1 MMLALL
7 VLSAAPQLVVT
18 PTEIL
23 LDGKVVASPNDAP
36 EFLNLPQLQ
45 ERLHSL
51 PEPAEIHFAPDVTFR
66 IAKRVLYSA
75 ARGTATSPS
84 FFVADRGPFGGGPEL
99 KVWANVLVT
108 AATKP
113 EAAVVGMRTADAG
126 VGVTFMIVDEVP
138 MSQLAAVM
146 SAAREAGFTQQLVA
160 PQQLMPDGGLPA
172 IPAVGR
178 LGKVNKE
185 KVSKVINSH
194 LYRISSCYTDALQTQ
209 PELRGKV
216 VVEFFIG
223 PLGKVVSSRAARVE
237 QLSTGVVTCILD
249 DVQTWKFDPP
259 EGGGVVKITY
269 PFTFKSE
276 DKAAPKK

>member
-1 MMLALL
+1 
-7 VLSAAPQLVVT
+7 
-18 PTEIL
+18 
-23 LDGKVVASPNDAP
+23 
-36 EFLNLPQLQ
+36 
-45 ERLHSL
+45 
-51 PEPAEIHFAPDVTFR
+51 
-66 IAKRVLYSA
+66 
-75 ARGTATSPS
+75 
-84 FFVADRGPFGGGPEL
+84 
-99 KVWANVLVT
+99 
-108 AATKP
+108 
-113 EAAVVGMRTADAG
+113 
-126 VGVTFMIVDEVP
+126 
-138 MSQLAAVM
+138 
-146 SAAREAGFTQQLVA
+146 
-160 PQQLMPDGGLPA
+160 
-172 IPAVGR
+172 
-178 LGKVNKE
+178 VNKE

-259 EGGGVVKITY
+259 EGGGVVRITY

>member
-84 FFVADRGPFGGGPEL
+84 FFVADRGPSAGAPSSKSG
-99 KVWANVLVT
+99 
-108 AATKP
+108 
-113 EAAVVGMRTADAG
+113 RTCSSLPQRNPKRPWSECAPPTRA
-126 VGVTFMIVDEVP
+126 
-138 MSQLAAVM
+138 
-146 SAAREAGFTQQLVA
+146 SAS
-160 PQQLMPDGGLPA
+160 P
-172 IPAVGR
+172 
-178 LGKVNKE
+178 
-185 KVSKVINSH
+185 S
-194 LYRISSCYTDALQTQ
+194 
-209 PELRGKV
+209 
-216 VVEFFIG
+216 
-223 PLGKVVSSRAARVE
+223 
-237 QLSTGVVTCILD
+237 
-249 DVQTWKFDPP
+249 
-259 EGGGVVKITY
+259 
-269 PFTFKSE
+269 
-276 DKAAPKK
+276 